1 MEDLGGKAMKPQP
14 DLKRIKEN
22 LEKRNRELACLY
34 SVAAENRLDDNP
46 EERLK
51 AVTEHIMKGLQ
62 LPDTASVSIWLD
74 EIEYTVKPIEK
85 ESVLETI
92 SFDIVVEGVKR
103 GTVEIY
109 FQEKTGLSEEEM
121 RFIKEISLKVSNVIE
136 RRELAAELEQ
146 YVGRLKE
153 LVYEKTRELERSK
166 KRYEDYFKDAP
177 TPMLISDFNGDIMKA
192 NRAFYRLL
200 QYPEDGSVH
209 LNFVRDGL
217 YENPAIRPVL
227 FDKLKKDGFVES
239 LEVSLLDR
247 NGLPIPVIA
256 SYIIIDVDGVPCVES
271 VYKDIRVR
279 KELERRLIEHNE
291 NLERNVRQRTLD
303 LENQKDLLLKKNN
316 ELVAL
321 TEKLRLSKLRLQ
333 TLFKAIPDTVAVIDA
348 NHNIVMANRNSI
360 GNKGKCYKKIFNQT
374 KVCEDCHISKV
385 FNEKSSVKLER
396 MIDNEY
402 YLINAYPIYD
412 SNNQVIG
419 ALEFS
424 RVITKEKNME
434 QQLLQAD
441 KLASLGQL
449 VSGIAHEI
457 NNPNTFIKGNLIIIQ
472 EALSDMLPIIDRA
485 FESDPSLKIARLN
498 YEIFRQSIP
507 VLVDDMVQGANRIKG
522 IVDGLRKFA
531 KKDEGL
537 LNEQVNVNN
546 IIESC
551 LRLVDN
557 QIKRTSDVNV
567 EFDPDLPEVIGNSQK
582 LQQVVVNVLINASQA
597 IDKPKGNIMVETY
610 RENAE
615 EIVVKIS
622 DNGKGMDEKTLKQI
636 FDPFFTS
643 KRHHGGTGLGL
654 SIAYGIIKEHKGRI
668 DVESKPGL
676 GTTFYIHLPVSPKE
690 A

>member
-1 MEDLGGKAMKPQP
+1 MKPQP

-62 LPDTASVSIWLD
+62 LPETASVSIWLD

-153 LVYEKTRELERSK
+153 LVHEKTRELERSK

-457 NNPNTFIKGNLIIIQ
+457 NNPNTFIKGNLMIIQ

>member
-1 MEDLGGKAMKPQP
+1 
-14 DLKRIKEN
+14 
-22 LEKRNRELACLY
+22 
-34 SVAAENRLDDNP
+34 
-46 EERLK
+46 
-51 AVTEHIMKGLQ
+51 
-62 LPDTASVSIWLD
+62 
-74 EIEYTVKPIEK
+74 
-85 ESVLETI
+85 
-92 SFDIVVEGVKR
+92 
-103 GTVEIY
+103 
-109 FQEKTGLSEEEM
+109 M

>member
-1 MEDLGGKAMKPQP
+1 
-14 DLKRIKEN
+14 
-22 LEKRNRELACLY
+22 
-34 SVAAENRLDDNP
+34 
-46 EERLK
+46 
-51 AVTEHIMKGLQ
+51 
-62 LPDTASVSIWLD
+62 
-74 EIEYTVKPIEK
+74 
-85 ESVLETI
+85 
-92 SFDIVVEGVKR
+92 
-103 GTVEIY
+103 
-109 FQEKTGLSEEEM
+109 
-121 RFIKEISLKVSNVIE
+121 
-136 RRELAAELEQ
+136 
-146 YVGRLKE
+146 
-153 LVYEKTRELERSK
+153 
-166 KRYEDYFKDAP
+166 
-177 TPMLISDFNGDIMKA
+177 MKA

>member
-1 MEDLGGKAMKPQP
+1 MKPQP
-14 DLKRIKEN
+14 DLKRIKED

-457 NNPNTFIKGNLIIIQ
+457 NNPNTFIKGNLMIIQ

-676 GTTFYIHLPVSPKE
+676 GT
-690 A
+690 

>member
-1 MEDLGGKAMKPQP
+1 MKPQP
-14 DLKRIKEN
+14 DLKRIKED

-153 LVYEKTRELERSK
+153 LVHEKTRELERSK

-457 NNPNTFIKGNLIIIQ
+457 NNPNTFIKGNLMIIQ

>member
-1 MEDLGGKAMKPQP
+1 MKSQSDLEK
-14 DLKRIKEN
+14 IKED

-34 SVAAENRLDDNP
+34 NVAAENRLDDNP

-51 AVTEHIMKGLQ
+51 AVTAHIIDGLQ
-62 LPDTASVSIWLD
+62 LPDTASASIWLD
-74 EIEYTVKPIEK
+74 GIEYTARPIQK
-85 ESVLETI
+85 ERVLETI
-92 SFDIVVEGVKR
+92 SFDITVAGNKR

-109 FQEKTGLSEEEM
+109 FQKKTGLSEEET
-121 RFIKEISLKVSNVIE
+121 RLIKEISLKVSNVIE
-136 RRELAAELEQ
+136 RRELAAELKQ

-153 LVYEKTRELERSK
+153 MVDEKTQELERSK
-166 KRYEDYFKDAP
+166 KRYEDFFNDAP
-177 TPMLISDFNGDIMKA
+177 TPMLISYFNGDIMKA

-239 LEVSLLDR
+239 LEVTLLDR
-247 NGLPIPVIA
+247 NGTPIPVIA

-279 KELERRLIEHNE
+279 KELERKLIEQNE

-316 ELVAL
+316 ELLAL
-321 TEKLRLSKLRLQ
+321 TEKLRLSKMRLQ
-333 TLFKAIPDTVAVIDA
+333 TLFKAIPDTVVVIDA
-348 NHNIVMANRNSI
+348 HHNIIMANRNNI
-360 GNKGKCYKKIFNQT
+360 GNKGKCYKKIFNQ
-374 KVCEDCHISKV
+374 KEACKDCHISKV
-385 FNEKSSVKLER
+385 FAEKLSVKLER
-396 MIDNEY
+396 MVDNEY
-402 YLINAYPIYD
+402 YLINAYPIFD
-412 SNNQVIG
+412 SNGNVIG
-419 ALEFS
+419 VLEFS

-457 NNPNTFIKGNLIIIQ
+457 NNPNTFIKGNLTIIQ
-472 EALSDMLPIIDRA
+472 EALNDMLPIIDRA
-485 FESDPSLKIARLN
+485 YESNPDLKIARLN
-498 YEIFRQSIP
+498 YEMFRQSIP

-537 LNEQVNVNN
+537 LNEQVNVNG

-557 QIKRTSDVNV
+557 QIKRTSDVKV
-567 EFDPDLPEVIGNSQK
+567 EFDPNLPEIVGNSQK

-597 IDKPKGNIMVETY
+597 IDKPRGSITVSTY
-610 RENAE
+610 RQDAE
-615 EIVVKIS
+615 EIVLKIS

-636 FDPFFTS
+636 FDPFFTT

-668 DVESKPGL
+668 DVESKPGI
-676 GTTFYIHLPVSPKE
+676 GTTFFIHLPVSPKE

>member
-1 MEDLGGKAMKPQP
+1 MKPQP
-14 DLKRIKEN
+14 DLKRIKED

-62 LPDTASVSIWLD
+62 LPETASVSIWLD

-153 LVYEKTRELERSK
+153 LVHEKTRELERSK

-457 NNPNTFIKGNLIIIQ
+457 NNPNTFIKGNLMIIQ

-610 RENAE
+610 RQNAE
-615 EIVVKIS
+615 EIVVKIR

>member
-1 MEDLGGKAMKPQP
+1 MKPQP
-14 DLKRIKEN
+14 DLKRIKED

-62 LPDTASVSIWLD
+62 LPETASVSIWLD

-457 NNPNTFIKGNLIIIQ
+457 NNPNTFIKGNLMIIQ

-610 RENAE
+610 RQNAE
-615 EIVVKIS
+615 EIVVKIR

>member
-1 MEDLGGKAMKPQP
+1 MKPQP

-153 LVYEKTRELERSK
+153 LVHEKTRELERSK

-610 RENAE
+610 RQNAE
-615 EIVVKIS
+615 EIVVKIR

>member
-1 MEDLGGKAMKPQP
+1 MKPQP
-14 DLKRIKEN
+14 DLKRIKED

-62 LPDTASVSIWLD
+62 LPETASVSIWLD

-153 LVYEKTRELERSK
+153 LVHEKTRELERSK

-610 RENAE
+610 RQNAE
-615 EIVVKIS
+615 EIVVKIR

>member
-14 DLKRIKEN
+14 DLKRIKED

-153 LVYEKTRELERSK
+153 LVHEKTRELERSK

>member
-14 DLKRIKEN
+14 DLKRIKED

-615 EIVVKIS
+615 EIVVKIR

>member
-1 MEDLGGKAMKPQP
+1 MKPQP
-14 DLKRIKEN
+14 DLKRIKED

-610 RENAE
+610 RQNAE
-615 EIVVKIS
+615 EIVVKIR

>member
-1 MEDLGGKAMKPQP
+1 MKPQP
-14 DLKRIKEN
+14 DLKRIKED

-153 LVYEKTRELERSK
+153 LVHEKTRELERSK

-610 RENAE
+610 RQNAE
-615 EIVVKIS
+615 EIVVKIR

>member
-62 LPDTASVSIWLD
+62 LPETASVSIWLD

-153 LVYEKTRELERSK
+153 LVHEKTRELERSK

-610 RENAE
+610 RQNAE
-615 EIVVKIS
+615 EIVVKIR

>member
-1 MEDLGGKAMKPQP
+1 MKPQP

-457 NNPNTFIKGNLIIIQ
+457 NNPNTFIKGNLMIIQ

>member
-14 DLKRIKEN
+14 DLKRIKED

-62 LPDTASVSIWLD
+62 LPETASVSIWLD

-610 RENAE
+610 RQNAE
-615 EIVVKIS
+615 EIVVKIR

>member
-1 MEDLGGKAMKPQP
+1 MKPQP

-153 LVYEKTRELERSK
+153 LVHEKTRELERSK

>member
-1 MEDLGGKAMKPQP
+1 MKPQP
-14 DLKRIKEN
+14 DLKRIKED

-153 LVYEKTRELERSK
+153 LVHEKTRELERSK

-457 NNPNTFIKGNLIIIQ
+457 NNPNTFIKGNLMIIQ

-610 RENAE
+610 RQNAE

>member
-1 MEDLGGKAMKPQP
+1 MKPQP

-62 LPDTASVSIWLD
+62 LPETASVSIWLD

-457 NNPNTFIKGNLIIIQ
+457 NNPNTFIKGNLMIIQ

-615 EIVVKIS
+615 EIVVKIR

>member
-14 DLKRIKEN
+14 DLKRIKED

-636 FDPFFTS
+636 FDPFFT
-643 KRHHGGTGLGL
+643 
-654 SIAYGIIKEHKGRI
+654 
-668 DVESKPGL
+668 
-676 GTTFYIHLPVSPKE
+676 
-690 A
+690 

>member
-1 MEDLGGKAMKPQP
+1 MKPQP
-14 DLKRIKEN
+14 DLKRIKED

-457 NNPNTFIKGNLIIIQ
+457 NNPNTFIKGNLMIIQ

>member
-1 MEDLGGKAMKPQP
+1 MKPQP
-14 DLKRIKEN
+14 DLKRIKED

-62 LPDTASVSIWLD
+62 LPETASVSIWLD

-153 LVYEKTRELERSK
+153 LVHEKTRELERSK

-457 NNPNTFIKGNLIIIQ
+457 NNPNTFIKGNLMIIQ

>member
-1 MEDLGGKAMKPQP
+1 MKPQP
-14 DLKRIKEN
+14 DLKRIKED

-62 LPDTASVSIWLD
+62 LPETASVSIWLD

-457 NNPNTFIKGNLIIIQ
+457 NNPNTFIKGNLMIIQ

-615 EIVVKIS
+615 EIVVKIR

>member
-14 DLKRIKEN
+14 DLKRIKED

-153 LVYEKTRELERSK
+153 LVHEKTRELERSK

-457 NNPNTFIKGNLIIIQ
+457 NNPNTFIKGNLMIIQ

>member
-1 MEDLGGKAMKPQP
+1 MKPQP

-62 LPDTASVSIWLD
+62 LPETASVSIWLD

-615 EIVVKIS
+615 EIVVKIR

>member
-1 MEDLGGKAMKPQP
+1 MKPQP
-14 DLKRIKEN
+14 DLKRIKED

-153 LVYEKTRELERSK
+153 LVHEKTRELERSK

-457 NNPNTFIKGNLIIIQ
+457 NNPNTFIKGNLMIIQ

-610 RENAE
+610 RQNAE
-615 EIVVKIS
+615 EIVVKIR

>member
-1 MEDLGGKAMKPQP
+1 
-14 DLKRIKEN
+14 
-22 LEKRNRELACLY
+22 
-34 SVAAENRLDDNP
+34 
-46 EERLK
+46 
-51 AVTEHIMKGLQ
+51 MKGLQ

-457 NNPNTFIKGNLIIIQ
+457 NNPNTFIKGNLMIIQ

>member
-1 MEDLGGKAMKPQP
+1 MKPQP

-62 LPDTASVSIWLD
+62 LPETASVSIWLD

-153 LVYEKTRELERSK
+153 LVHEKTRELERSK

-374 KVCEDCHISKV
+374 KVCEDCHIIKV

-449 VSGIAHEI
+449 VSGIANEI

-610 RENAE
+610 RQNAE
-615 EIVVKIS
+615 EIVVKIR

>member
-14 DLKRIKEN
+14 DLKRIKED

-457 NNPNTFIKGNLIIIQ
+457 NNPNTFIKGNLMIIQ

>member
-14 DLKRIKEN
+14 DLKRIKED

>member
-1 MEDLGGKAMKPQP
+1 MKPQP

-457 NNPNTFIKGNLIIIQ
+457 NNPNTFIKGNLMIIQ

-615 EIVVKIS
+615 EIVVKIR

>member
-1 MEDLGGKAMKPQP
+1 MKPQP

-62 LPDTASVSIWLD
+62 LPETASVSIWLD

-457 NNPNTFIKGNLIIIQ
+457 NNPNTFIKGNLMIIQ

>member
-1 MEDLGGKAMKPQP
+1 MKPQP

-62 LPDTASVSIWLD
+62 LPETASVSIWLD

-610 RENAE
+610 RQNAE
-615 EIVVKIS
+615 EIVVKIR

>member
-1 MEDLGGKAMKPQP
+1 MKPQP

-62 LPDTASVSIWLD
+62 LPETASVSIWLD

-153 LVYEKTRELERSK
+153 LVHEKTRELERSK

>member
-1 MEDLGGKAMKPQP
+1 MKPQP

-153 LVYEKTRELERSK
+153 LVHEKTRELERSK

-457 NNPNTFIKGNLIIIQ
+457 NNPNTFIKGNLMIIQ

>member
-1 MEDLGGKAMKPQP
+1 MKPQP
-14 DLKRIKEN
+14 DLKRIKED

-62 LPDTASVSIWLD
+62 LPETASVSIWLD

-457 NNPNTFIKGNLIIIQ
+457 NNPNTFIKGNLMIIQ

>member
-1 MEDLGGKAMKPQP
+1 MKPQP
-14 DLKRIKEN
+14 DLKRIKED

>member
-1 MEDLGGKAMKPQP
+1 MKPQP
-14 DLKRIKEN
+14 DLKRIKED

-153 LVYEKTRELERSK
+153 LVHEKTRELERSK